1 MASWTVEIDAPR
13 QAVFDVAADVPA
25 SVVWQP
31 ALQTV
36 EVLETDERVRFELAD
51 LPLAEKAQPD
61 HDEKIEHDRADKSS
75 SHSHPPFLGVCPAEG
90 RNNRFHPEKSG
101 LKYIKK
107 TQK

>member
-1 MASWTVEIDAPR
+1 MSEQD
-13 QAVFDVAADVPA
+13 QNGFMVFSGTAN
-25 SVVWQP
+25 
-31 ALQTV
+31 
-36 EVLETDERVRFELAD
+36 

>member
-1 MASWTVEIDAPR
+1 MDQKTGCALI
-13 QAVFDVAADVPA
+13 AVVAGVIGILLAMFAYPQYR
-25 SVVWQP
+25 VVSDGR
-31 ALQTV
+31 LK
-36 EVLETDERVRFELAD
+36 LAD
-51 LPLAEKAQPD
+51 LPLSEKAQAD